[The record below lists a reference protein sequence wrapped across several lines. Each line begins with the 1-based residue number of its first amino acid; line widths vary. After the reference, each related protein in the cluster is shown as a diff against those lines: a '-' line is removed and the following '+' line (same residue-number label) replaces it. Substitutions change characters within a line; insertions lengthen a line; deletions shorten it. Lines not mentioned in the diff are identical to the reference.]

1 MTRPLSTILCLLLL
15 SVPFPA
21 QAVLVNLSPEQ
32 VRAAETF
39 AAEHGK
45 KTGLILNN
53 QYAVGRSEIFSERVV
68 VRSKWHKYAL
78 MTAIKN
84 RKNQKMTEKERA
96 DILNDPFLQIDI
108 LLFGYSI
115 DFAKNYRVKII
126 YRGKEVLPEKIHAD
140 HFQIA
145 QQIGGHYS
153 GFPSYRATVR
163 TYFRYDRLCSD
174 CRLTLKTGQNGH
186 DREFPIDMN
195 NYK

>member
-1 MTRPLSTILCLLLL
+1 MIRLLSAILCLSLL

-39 AAEHGK
+39 AAQHGE

-53 QYAVGRSEIFSERVV
+53 QYAIGRREIFSEQVV

-78 MTAIKN
+78 MTAVKN

-108 LLFGYSI
+108 ILFGYAI
-115 DFAKNYRVKII
+115 DFAKNYRAKII
-126 YRGKEVLPEKIHAD
+126 RRGKEILPEKIHAD

-145 QQIGGHYS
+145 RQISGHYS

-163 TYFRYDRLCSD
+163 TYFRYDRLCPD

-186 DREFPIDMN
+186 EREFHIDMN